1 MAKMQND
8 TVDQLRSD
16 IDAGRTMDKIR
27 ASDPAMAPLGADE
40 EAAGTPLSAEAIS
53 MAREYEQQIRTRHPV
68 PRRRIG
74 YAWILIGFII
84 ALATLIVL
92 VGLNLRT

>member
-1 MAKMQND
+1 MAKPPND

-16 IDAGRTMDKIR
+16 IDGGRTMDKVR
-27 ASDPAMAPLGADE
+27 GSDPAMAPLGADE

-53 MAREYEQQIRTRHPV
+53 MARAYERKNPTRHSI

-74 YAWILIGFII
+74 YAWILIGFIV
-84 ALATLIVL
+84 ALTTLIIAT
-92 VGLNLRT
+92 GFLRG